1 MKLLITGGAGF
12 IGSHL
17 AERLI
22 EMGHLVTALDDL
34 STGSSGNIAQLEKNP
49 NFEFI
54 KGSMLDEKLIETLMS
69 GVDGCIHLG
78 AALGV
83 QRILEKPYQSLVANI
98 HGSEIAI
105 KAAAEQG
112 KRFFLA
118 STSELYGKNPKQ
130 PLTEESDRVLGSPQL
145 IRWAYSEA
153 KALDESLAQMF
164 MASHGLKFVTGRFF
178 NTVGPRQSGAYGMVL
193 PRFVASAMKNEPLLV
208 YGDGSQSRVF
218 CHVSDAINGVLK
230 IFFDDKAL
238 GHAFNIGGEEE
249 ISIKELAMRVIS
261 VTNSSSSIEY
271 LPYSKAYPEGFE
283 ETMRRVPD
291 TSKLRKM
298 TGWKPEFSLDGI
310 ISDIEKYLR
319 DNS

>member
-34 STGSSGNIAQLEKNP
+34 STGTSSNIAQLEKNP

-83 QRILEKPYQSLVANI
+83 QRILEKPYESLVANI

-319 DNS
+319 ANS

>member
-22 EMGHLVTALDDL
+22 EMGHFVIALDDL
-34 STGSSGNIAQLEKNP
+34 STGTSSNIAPLEKNP
-49 NFEFI
+49 SFEFI
-54 KGSMLDEKLIETLMS
+54 KGSMLDEKLVETLMS
-69 GVDGCIHLG
+69 RVDGCIHLG

-118 STSELYGKNPKQ
+118 STSELYGKNPNQ

-193 PRFVASAMKNEPLLV
+193 PRFVASAIKNEPLLV

-291 TSKLRKM
+291 TAKLRKM
-298 TGWKPEFSLDGI
+298 SGWKPEYSLDGI

-319 DNS
+319 ANS

>member
-22 EMGHLVTALDDL
+22 EMGHFVIALDDL
-34 STGSSGNIAQLEKNP
+34 STGTSSNIAQLEKNP
-49 NFEFI
+49 SFEFI
-54 KGSMLDEKLIETLMS
+54 RGSMLDEKLVETLMS
-69 GVDGCIHLG
+69 RVDGCIHLG

-118 STSELYGKNPKQ
+118 STSELYGKNPNQ

-193 PRFVASAMKNEPLLV
+193 PRFVASAIKNEPLLV

-291 TSKLRKM
+291 TAKLRKM
-298 TGWKPEFSLDGI
+298 SGWKPEYSLDGI

-319 DNS
+319 ANL

>member
-22 EMGHLVTALDDL
+22 EMGHFVIALDDL
-34 STGSSGNIAQLEKNP
+34 STGTSSNIAQLEKNP

-54 KGSMLDEKLIETLMS
+54 KGSMLDEKLVETLMS
-69 GVDGCIHLG
+69 KVDGCIHLG

-118 STSELYGKNPKQ
+118 STSELYGKNPNQ

-193 PRFVASAMKNEPLLV
+193 PRFVAAAMKNEPLLV

-218 CHVSDAINGVLK
+218 CHVLDAINGVLK

-291 TSKLRKM
+291 TAKLRNM
-298 TGWKPEFSLDGI
+298 SGWKPEYSLDGI

-319 DNS
+319 ANS

>member
-34 STGSSGNIAQLEKNP
+34 STGTSSNIAQLEKNP
-49 NFEFI
+49 SFEFI
-54 KGSMLDEKLIETLMS
+54 KGSMLDEKLIESMLS
-69 GVDGCIHLG
+69 RVDGCIHLG

-193 PRFVASAMKNEPLLV
+193 PRFVASATKNEPLVV

-319 DNS
+319 ANS